1 MDTFIDKIA
10 QKRNAQE
17 MIRANMTAE
26 AVKMEQMENQ
36 MREYDALMQEI
47 RQVNLKTATN
57 VSELQEALKECISRL
72 EAAQAQEPLKECISR
87 LEAVQAQEPLK
98 ECISRLEAM
107 QEQEALKECIS
118 RLEAMQAQEPLKE
131 CISRLE
137 AMQEQEEPETL
148 SSQELAQ
155 IRELLDE
162 KFKQSDDFLH
172 RENVKVYR
180 NVQAAMTEE
189 LSKHTEE
196 LKKSQIENRGSRAVL
211 PIAILIL
218 IGVIADILI
227 KLFAIVIP
235 M

>member
-26 AVKMEQMENQ
+26 AAKMEQMENQ
-36 MREYDALMQEI
+36 MKEYDAIMQEI

-57 VSELQEALKECISRL
+57 VAELQEALKDCVSRL
-72 EAAQAQEPLKECISR
+72 EAMQTQEPLKECISR
-87 LEAVQAQEPLK
+87 LEAMQAQEALKECISRLETVQAQEPLK

-107 QEQEALKECIS
+107 QTQEKS
-118 RLEAMQAQEPLKE
+118 
-131 CISRLE
+131 
-137 AMQEQEEPETL
+137 ETL

-155 IRELLDE
+155 INELLEE
-162 KFKQSDDFLH
+162 KFKQSDDFQH

-180 NVQAAMTEE
+180 NVQAAVAEE
-189 LSKHTEE
+189 LSKQTEE
-196 LKKSQIENRGSRAVL
+196 LRKSQIENRGSRAVL
-211 PIAILIL
+211 PIAVLIL

-227 KLFAIVIP
+227 KLFGIVIP

>member
-36 MREYDALMQEI
+36 MKEYDALMQEI
-47 RQVNLKTATN
+47 RQVNLKTAAN

-72 EAAQAQEPLKECISR
+72 EAMQ
-87 LEAVQAQEPLK
+87 VQDP
-98 ECISRLEAM
+98 
-107 QEQEALKECIS
+107 LKECIS
-118 RLEAMQAQEPLKE
+118 RLEAMQAQE
-131 CISRLE
+131 
-137 AMQEQEEPETL
+137 EPGTL
-148 SSQELAQ
+148 DSQELAQ
-155 IRELLDE
+155 IKELMEE

-180 NVQAAMTEE
+180 NVQAAVAEE
-189 LSKHTEE
+189 LSKQTEE
-196 LKKSQIENRGSRAVL
+196 LKKSQIENRGSRALL
-211 PIAILIL
+211 PISVLIL

>member
-36 MREYDALMQEI
+36 MKAYDELMQEI
-47 RQVNLKTATN
+47 RQVNLKTAQN
-57 VSELQEALKECISRL
+57 VTELQDVLKDC
-72 EAAQAQEPLKECISR
+72 
-87 LEAVQAQEPLK
+87 V
-98 ECISRLEAM
+98 SRLEAM
-107 QEQEALKECIS
+107 QEQDAGEGALTG
-118 RLEAMQAQEPLKE
+118 QD
-131 CISRLE
+131 
-137 AMQEQEEPETL
+137 
-148 SSQELAQ
+148 LAQ
-155 IRELLDE
+155 IRELLEE
-162 KFKQSDDFLH
+162 KFRQSDDFLH

-180 NVQAAMTEE
+180 NVQAAVAEE
-189 LSKHTEE
+189 LGKQTEE

-211 PIAILIL
+211 PVSILIL

-227 KLFAIVIP
+227 KLFGVVIP

>member
-36 MREYDALMQEI
+36 MKEYDAIMQEI
-47 RQVNLKTATN
+47 RQVNLKTAAN
-57 VSELQEALKECISRL
+57 VSELQKALED
-72 EAAQAQEPLKECISR
+72 
-87 LEAVQAQEPLK
+87 
-98 ECISRLEAM
+98 CISRLEAM
-107 QEQEALKECIS
+107 QAQDALKECIS
-118 RLEAMQAQEPLKE
+118 RLEAMQAQDPLKE

-137 AMQEQEEPETL
+137 AMQAQEEPGTL
-148 SSQELAQ
+148 DSQELAQ
-155 IRELLDE
+155 IRELMEE

-180 NVQAAMTEE
+180 NVQAAVAEE
-189 LSKHTEE
+189 LSKQTEE

-211 PIAILIL
+211 PISVLIL

>member
-36 MREYDALMQEI
+36 MKAYDELMQEI
-47 RQVNLKTATN
+47 RQVNLKTAQN
-57 VSELQEALKECISRL
+57 VTELQDVLKDCV
-72 EAAQAQEPLKECISR
+72 SR
-87 LEAVQAQEPLK
+87 LEAVQAQDEG
-98 ECISRLEAM
+98 
-107 QEQEALKECIS
+107 
-118 RLEAMQAQEPLKE
+118 
-131 CISRLE
+131 
-137 AMQEQEEPETL
+137 EET
-148 SSQELAQ
+148 STGQELVQ
-155 IRELLDE
+155 IRELLEE
-162 KFKQSDDFLH
+162 KFRQSDDFLH

-180 NVQAAMTEE
+180 NVQAAVAEE
-189 LSKHTEE
+189 LGKQTEE

-211 PIAILIL
+211 PISILIL

-227 KLFAIVIP
+227 KLFGIVIP

>member
-36 MREYDALMQEI
+36 MKAYDELMQEI
-47 RQVNLKTATN
+47 RQVNLKTAQN
-57 VSELQEALKECISRL
+57 VTELQDVLKDCVSRL
-72 EAAQAQEPLKECISR
+72 ET
-87 LEAVQAQEPLK
+87 
-98 ECISRLEAM
+98 M
-107 QEQEALKECIS
+107 QEQDTGE
-118 RLEAMQAQEPLKE
+118 
-131 CISRLE
+131 
-137 AMQEQEEPETL
+137 ETL
-148 SSQELAQ
+148 TGQELAQ
-155 IRELLDE
+155 IRELLEE
-162 KFKQSDDFLH
+162 KFRQSDDFLH

-180 NVQAAMTEE
+180 NVQAAVAEE
-189 LSKHTEE
+189 LGKQTEE

-211 PIAILIL
+211 PVSILIL

-227 KLFAIVIP
+227 KLFGVVIP

>member
-26 AVKMEQMENQ
+26 AAKMEQMENQ
-36 MREYDALMQEI
+36 MKEYDAIMQEI
-47 RQVNLKTATN
+47 RQVNLKTAEN
-57 VSELQEALKECISRL
+57 VAELQGALKECVSRL
-72 EAAQAQEPLKECISR
+72 EAIQAQD
-87 LEAVQAQEPLK
+87 ALK

-107 QEQEALKECIS
+107 QTQDPLKECIS
-118 RLEAMQAQEPLKE
+118 RLEAMQAQE
-131 CISRLE
+131 
-137 AMQEQEEPETL
+137 EPGTL
-148 SSQELAQ
+148 GSQELAQ
-155 IRELLDE
+155 IRELLEE

-180 NVQAAMTEE
+180 NVQAAVAEE
-189 LSKHTEE
+189 LSKQTEE

-211 PIAILIL
+211 PIAVLIL

>member
-36 MREYDALMQEI
+36 MKAYDELMQEI
-47 RQVNLKTATN
+47 RQVNLKTAQN
-57 VSELQEALKECISRL
+57 VTELQDVLKDCVSRL
-72 EAAQAQEPLKECISR
+72 ET
-87 LEAVQAQEPLK
+87 
-98 ECISRLEAM
+98 M
-107 QEQEALKECIS
+107 QEQDTDE
-118 RLEAMQAQEPLKE
+118 
-131 CISRLE
+131 
-137 AMQEQEEPETL
+137 ETL
-148 SSQELAQ
+148 TGQELAQ
-155 IRELLDE
+155 IRELLEE
-162 KFKQSDDFLH
+162 KFRQSDDFLH

-180 NVQAAMTEE
+180 NVQAAVAEE
-189 LSKHTEE
+189 LGKQTEE

-211 PIAILIL
+211 PVSILIL

-227 KLFAIVIP
+227 KLFGVVIP

>member
-26 AVKMEQMENQ
+26 AAKMEQMENQ
-36 MREYDALMQEI
+36 MKEYDAIMQEI

-57 VSELQEALKECISRL
+57 IAELQEALKEC
-72 EAAQAQEPLKECISR
+72 
-87 LEAVQAQEPLK
+87 V
-98 ECISRLEAM
+98 
-107 QEQEALKECIS
+107 S

-137 AMQEQEEPETL
+137 AMQAQEPLKECISKLEAMQAQEPLKECISRLEAMQAQEKSETL
-148 SSQELAQ
+148 GSQELAQ
-155 IRELLDE
+155 IREVMEE

-180 NVQAAMTEE
+180 NVQAAVAEE
-189 LSKHTEE
+189 LSKQTEE
-196 LKKSQIENRGSRAVL
+196 LRKSQIENRGSRAVL
-211 PIAILIL
+211 PIAVLIL

-227 KLFAIVIP
+227 KLFGIVIP

>member
-17 MIRANMTAE
+17 MIRANMSAE

-36 MREYDALMQEI
+36 MKEYDALMQEI
-47 RQVNLKTATN
+47 RQVNLKTAEN
-57 VSELQEALKECISRL
+57 VSELQDALKECVSRLEALQTQDALKECISRL
-72 EAAQAQEPLKECISR
+72 ET
-87 LEAVQAQEPLK
+87 
-98 ECISRLEAM
+98 
-107 QEQEALKECIS
+107 
-118 RLEAMQAQEPLKE
+118 MQAQEGP
-131 CISRLE
+131 E
-137 AMQEQEEPETL
+137 AL

-155 IRELLDE
+155 LRELLEE

-180 NVQAAMTEE
+180 NVQAAVAEE
-189 LSKHTEE
+189 LSKQTEE
-196 LKKSQIENRGSRAVL
+196 LRKSQIENRGSRALL
-211 PIAILIL
+211 PISVLIL

>member
-36 MREYDALMQEI
+36 MKEYDAIMQEI
-47 RQVNLKTATN
+47 RRVNLKTAEN
-57 VSELQEALKECISRL
+57 VAELQDSLKECVSRL
-72 EAAQAQEPLKECISR
+72 EAIQAQD
-87 LEAVQAQEPLK
+87 
-98 ECISRLEAM
+98 
-107 QEQEALKECIS
+107 ALKECIS

-137 AMQEQEEPETL
+137 AMQKQDALKECISRLETMQAQEGTEAL
-148 SSQELAQ
+148 NSQELAQ
-155 IRELLDE
+155 IRELLEE
-162 KFKQSDDFLH
+162 KFRQSDDFLH

-180 NVQAAMTEE
+180 NVQAAVAEE
-189 LSKHTEE
+189 LSKQTEE
-196 LKKSQIENRGSRAVL
+196 LKKSQIDNRGSRALL
-211 PIAILIL
+211 PISVLIL

>member
-36 MREYDALMQEI
+36 MKEYDALMQEI
-47 RQVNLKTATN
+47 RQVNLKTAEN
-57 VSELQEALKECISRL
+57 VSELQDALKECVSRL
-72 EAAQAQEPLKECISR
+72 EALQTQD
-87 LEAVQAQEPLK
+87 
-98 ECISRLEAM
+98 
-107 QEQEALKECIS
+107 ALKECIS
-118 RLEAMQAQEPLKE
+118 RLEAMQAQDPLKE

-137 AMQEQEEPETL
+137 AMQAQEEPGTL

-155 IRELLDE
+155 IREVMEE

-180 NVQAAMTEE
+180 NVQAAVAEE
-189 LSKHTEE
+189 LSKQTEE

-211 PIAILIL
+211 PIAVLIL

-227 KLFAIVIP
+227 KLFGIVIP

>member
-36 MREYDALMQEI
+36 MKAYDELMQEI
-47 RQVNLKTATN
+47 RQVNLKTAQN
-57 VSELQEALKECISRL
+57 VTELQDVLKDCV
-72 EAAQAQEPLKECISR
+72 SR
-87 LEAVQAQEPLK
+87 LEAVQAQDEG
-98 ECISRLEAM
+98 E
-107 QEQEALKECIS
+107 
-118 RLEAMQAQEPLKE
+118 
-131 CISRLE
+131 
-137 AMQEQEEPETL
+137 ETL
-148 SSQELAQ
+148 TGQELAQ
-155 IRELLDE
+155 IRELLEE
-162 KFKQSDDFLH
+162 KFRQSDDFLH

-180 NVQAAMTEE
+180 NVQAAVAEE
-189 LSKHTEE
+189 LGKQTEE

-211 PIAILIL
+211 PISILIL

-227 KLFAIVIP
+227 KLFAVVVPIH

>member
-26 AVKMEQMENQ
+26 AAKMEQMENQ
-36 MREYDALMQEI
+36 LKEYDAIMQEI
-47 RQVNLKTATN
+47 RQVNLKTAAN
-57 VSELQEALKECISRL
+57 VGELQEAL
-72 EAAQAQEPLKECISR
+72 Q
-87 LEAVQAQEPLK
+87 
-98 ECISRLEAM
+98 
-107 QEQEALKECIS
+107 ECIS

-137 AMQEQEEPETL
+137 AMQAQDSLKECISKLEAVQAQEPLKECISRLEAMQAQEKSETL

-155 IRELLDE
+155 IREVMEE

-180 NVQAAMTEE
+180 NVQAAVAEE
-189 LSKHTEE
+189 LSKQTEE
-196 LKKSQIENRGSRAVL
+196 LRKSQIENRGSRAVL
-211 PIAILIL
+211 PIAVLIL

-227 KLFAIVIP
+227 KLFGIVIP

>member
-36 MREYDALMQEI
+36 MKEYDAIMQEI
-47 RQVNLKTATN
+47 RQVNLKTAEN
-57 VSELQEALKECISRL
+57 VAELQDALKECVSRL
-72 EAAQAQEPLKECISR
+72 EAMQAQD
-87 LEAVQAQEPLK
+87 ALK

-107 QEQEALKECIS
+107 QTQDPLKECIS
-118 RLEAMQAQEPLKE
+118 RLEAMQAQE
-131 CISRLE
+131 
-137 AMQEQEEPETL
+137 EPGTL
-148 SSQELAQ
+148 GSQELAQ
-155 IRELLDE
+155 LRELLEE

-180 NVQAAMTEE
+180 NVQAAVAEE
-189 LSKHTEE
+189 LSKQTEE

-211 PIAILIL
+211 PIAVLIL

>member
-36 MREYDALMQEI
+36 MKAYDELMQEI
-47 RQVNLKTATN
+47 RQVNLKTAQN
-57 VSELQEALKECISRL
+57 VTELQDVLKDC
-72 EAAQAQEPLKECISR
+72 
-87 LEAVQAQEPLK
+87 V
-98 ECISRLEAM
+98 SRLEAM
-107 QEQEALKECIS
+107 QEQDAGEGAL
-118 RLEAMQAQEPLKE
+118 
-131 CISRLE
+131 
-137 AMQEQEEPETL
+137 TG
-148 SSQELAQ
+148 QELAQ
-155 IRELLDE
+155 IRELLEE
-162 KFKQSDDFLH
+162 KFRQSDDFLH

-180 NVQAAMTEE
+180 NVQAAVAEE
-189 LSKHTEE
+189 LGKQTEE

-211 PIAILIL
+211 PVSILIL

-227 KLFAIVIP
+227 KLFGVVIP

>member
-26 AVKMEQMENQ
+26 AAKMEQMENQ
-36 MREYDALMQEI
+36 MKEYDAIMQEI

-57 VSELQEALKECISRL
+57 IAELQEALKECVSRL
-72 EAAQAQEPLKECISR
+72 EAMQAQEPLKEC
-87 LEAVQAQEPLK
+87 V
-98 ECISRLEAM
+98 SRLEAM
-107 QEQEALKECIS
+107 QAQEPLKECIS

-137 AMQEQEEPETL
+137 AMQVQEKSETL
-148 SSQELAQ
+148 NSQELAQ
-155 IRELLDE
+155 IREVMEE

-180 NVQAAMTEE
+180 NVQAAVAEE
-189 LSKHTEE
+189 LSKQTEE
-196 LKKSQIENRGSRAVL
+196 LRKSQIENRGSRAVL
-211 PIAILIL
+211 PIAVLIL

-227 KLFAIVIP
+227 KLFGIVIP

>member
-36 MREYDALMQEI
+36 MKEYDAIMQEI
-47 RQVNLKTATN
+47 RQVNLKTAAN
-57 VSELQEALKECISRL
+57 VSELQKALED
-72 EAAQAQEPLKECISR
+72 
-87 LEAVQAQEPLK
+87 
-98 ECISRLEAM
+98 CISRLEAM
-107 QEQEALKECIS
+107 QAQEALKECIS
-118 RLEAMQAQEPLKE
+118 RLEAMQAQDPLKE

-137 AMQEQEEPETL
+137 AMQAQEEPGTL
-148 SSQELAQ
+148 DSQELAQ
-155 IRELLDE
+155 IRELMEE

-180 NVQAAMTEE
+180 NVQAAVAEE
-189 LSKHTEE
+189 LSKQTEE

-211 PIAILIL
+211 PISVLIL

>member
-26 AVKMEQMENQ
+26 AAKMEQMENQ
-36 MREYDALMQEI
+36 MKEYDAIMQEI

-57 VSELQEALKECISRL
+57 IAELQEALKEC
-72 EAAQAQEPLKECISR
+72 
-87 LEAVQAQEPLK
+87 V
-98 ECISRLEAM
+98 SRLEAM
-107 QEQEALKECIS
+107 QAQEPLKECIS

-137 AMQEQEEPETL
+137 AMQAQDALKECISKLEAMQAQEPLKECISRLEAMQVQEKSETL
-148 SSQELAQ
+148 NSQELAQ
-155 IRELLDE
+155 IREVMEE

-180 NVQAAMTEE
+180 NVQAAVAEE
-189 LSKHTEE
+189 LSKQTEE
-196 LKKSQIENRGSRAVL
+196 LRKSQIENRGSRAVL
-211 PIAILIL
+211 PIAVLIL

-227 KLFAIVIP
+227 KLFGIVIP